1 MIYASF
7 CNYLPNQDKIHRSI
21 IICKVEEDTMEAN
34 QKEKQEHHNCAGVF
48 AYQTPVQQLRPV
60 PVAHILVFPTAT
72 LDIHQT

>member
-1 MIYASF
+1 
-7 CNYLPNQDKIHRSI
+7 
-21 IICKVEEDTMEAN
+21 MEAN

-72 LDIHQT
+72 LDIRQT